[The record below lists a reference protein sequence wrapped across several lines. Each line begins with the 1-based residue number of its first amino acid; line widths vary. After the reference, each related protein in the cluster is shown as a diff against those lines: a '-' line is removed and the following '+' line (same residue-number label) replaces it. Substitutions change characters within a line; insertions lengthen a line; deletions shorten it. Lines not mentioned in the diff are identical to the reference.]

1 MITADPNLAVFRLR
15 DKAGVK
21 AGKMNFPLFI
31 IAHYLD
37 A

>member
-21 AGKMNFPLFI
+21 AGEDEFSFVHHCSLS
-31 IAHYLD
+31 
-37 A
+37 